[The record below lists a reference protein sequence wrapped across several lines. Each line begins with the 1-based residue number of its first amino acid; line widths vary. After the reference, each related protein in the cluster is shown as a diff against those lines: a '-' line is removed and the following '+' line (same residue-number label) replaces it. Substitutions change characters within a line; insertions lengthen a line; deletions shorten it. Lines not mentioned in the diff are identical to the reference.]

1 MIIFP
6 AIDIKD
12 GRCVR
17 LTQGKFD
24 QVSIYNDNPAE
35 VARLWESMGAQYIHL
50 VDLDGAKDGSP
61 ASRDMVKSVID
72 AVDIPVQVGGGI
84 RSLERADQLIEL
96 GARRI
101 ILGTAAVNDRELTQ
115 AVAERYPGRTAVSV
129 DAVNGM
135 AAVNGW
141 AKVSDTDV
149 LDICTFMQEIGIN
162 TLIYTDILMDGMLKG
177 PNFGEYERLM
187 RETSLDIIASGGVT
201 TKEDITRLAKMGIY
215 GAIVGKAL
223 YDEKIDLKE
232 AIICSRNE

>member
-35 VARLWESMGAQYIHL
+35 VARLWESMGAQCIHL

-149 LDICTFMQEIGIN
+149 LDICAFMKEIGIN

-232 AIICSRNE
+232 AIRCSRNE

>member
-17 LTQGKFD
+17 LTQGRFD

-149 LDICTFMQEIGIN
+149 LDICAFMQEIGIN

-201 TKEDITRLAKMGIY
+201 TKEDITRLAQMGIY

-232 AIICSRNE
+232 AIRCSRNE

>member
-149 LDICTFMQEIGIN
+149 LDICAFMKEIGIN

-232 AIICSRNE
+232 AIRCSRNE

>member
-84 RSLERADQLIEL
+84 RSLERADQLIAL

-101 ILGTAAVNDRELTQ
+101 ILGTAAVNDRELTRTI
-115 AVAERYPGRTAVSV
+115 AERYPGRTAVSV

-149 LDICTFMQEIGIN
+149 LDICAFMQEIGIN

-201 TKEDITRLAKMGIY
+201 TKEDIERLAQMGIY

-232 AIICSRNE
+232 AIRCSRNE

>member
-149 LDICTFMQEIGIN
+149 LDICAFMQEIGIN

-201 TKEDITRLAKMGIY
+201 TKEDIARLAQMGIY

-232 AIICSRNE
+232 AIRCSRNE

>member
-201 TKEDITRLAKMGIY
+201 TKEDIERLAKMGIY

-223 YDEKIDLKE
+223 YDEKIDFKE
-232 AIICSRNE
+232 AIRCSRNE

>member
-201 TKEDITRLAKMGIY
+201 TKEDIERLAKMGIY

-232 AIICSRNE
+232 AIRCSRNE

>member
-35 VARLWESMGAQYIHL
+35 VARLWESMGSQYIHL
-50 VDLDGAKDGSP
+50 VDLDGARDGSP
-61 ASRDMVKSVID
+61 ASRAMVKSVID

-201 TKEDITRLAKMGIY
+201 TKEDITRLAQMGIY

-223 YDEKIDLKE
+223 YDERIDLKE
-232 AIICSRNE
+232 AIRCSRNE

>member
-17 LTQGKFD
+17 LTQGRFD

-149 LDICTFMQEIGIN
+149 LDICAFMKEIGIN

-201 TKEDITRLAKMGIY
+201 TKEDITRLAQMGIY

-232 AIICSRNE
+232 AIRCSRNE

>member
-50 VDLDGAKDGSP
+50 VDLDGAKVGSP

-201 TKEDITRLAKMGIY
+201 TKEDIERLAQMGIY

-232 AIICSRNE
+232 AIRCSRNE

>member
-17 LTQGKFD
+17 LTQGRFD

-84 RSLERADQLIEL
+84 RSLERADQLIAL

-101 ILGTAAVNDRELTQ
+101 TLGTAAVNDRELTRTI
-115 AVAERYPGRTAVSV
+115 AERYPGRTAVSV

-201 TKEDITRLAKMGIY
+201 TKEDVTRLAQMGIY

-232 AIICSRNE
+232 AIRCSRNE

>member
-24 QVSIYNDNPAE
+24 QVRIYNDNPAE

-201 TKEDITRLAKMGIY
+201 TKEDIERLAQMGIY

>member
-17 LTQGKFD
+17 LTQGRFD

-232 AIICSRNE
+232 AIRCSRNE

>member
-201 TKEDITRLAKMGIY
+201 TKEDVTRLAQMGIY

-232 AIICSRNE
+232 AIRCSRNE

>member
-84 RSLERADQLIEL
+84 RSLERADQLIAL

-149 LDICTFMQEIGIN
+149 LDICAFMQEIGIN

-201 TKEDITRLAKMGIY
+201 TKEDIERLAKMGIY

-232 AIICSRNE
+232 AIRCSRNE

>member
-17 LTQGKFD
+17 LTQGRFD

-61 ASRDMVKSVID
+61 DSRDMVKKVID

-201 TKEDITRLAKMGIY
+201 TKEDIERLAQMGIY

-232 AIICSRNE
+232 AIRCSRNE

>member
-149 LDICTFMQEIGIN
+149 LDICAFMQEIGIN

-201 TKEDITRLAKMGIY
+201 TKEDIERLAKMGIY

>member
-17 LTQGKFD
+17 LTQGRFD

-201 TKEDITRLAKMGIY
+201 TKEDVTRLAQMGIY

>member
-17 LTQGKFD
+17 LTQGRFD

-84 RSLERADQLIEL
+84 RSLERADQLIAL

-149 LDICTFMQEIGIN
+149 LDICAFMQEIGIN

-201 TKEDITRLAKMGIY
+201 TKEDVTRLAQMGIY

-232 AIICSRNE
+232 AIRCSRNE

>member
-17 LTQGKFD
+17 LTQGRFD

-149 LDICTFMQEIGIN
+149 LDICAFMKEIGIN

-232 AIICSRNE
+232 AIRCSRNE

>member
-17 LTQGKFD
+17 LTQGRFD

-84 RSLERADQLIEL
+84 RSLERADQLIAL

-201 TKEDITRLAKMGIY
+201 TKEDVTRLAKMGIY

-232 AIICSRNE
+232 AIRCSRNE

>member
-17 LTQGKFD
+17 LTQGRFD

-149 LDICTFMQEIGIN
+149 LDICAFMQEIGIN

-232 AIICSRNE
+232 AIRCSRNE

>member
-17 LTQGKFD
+17 LTQGRFD

-84 RSLERADQLIEL
+84 RNLERADQLIEL
-96 GARRI
+96 GAQRI
-101 ILGTAAVNDRELTQ
+101 ILGTAAVNDRELTRTI
-115 AVAERYPGRTAVSV
+115 AERYPGRTAVSV

-201 TKEDITRLAKMGIY
+201 TKEDVTRLAQMGIY

-223 YDEKIDLKE
+223 YDEKIDIKE
-232 AIICSRNE
+232 AIRCSRNE

>member
-149 LDICTFMQEIGIN
+149 LDICAFMQEIGIN

-232 AIICSRNE
+232 AIRCSRNE

>member
-17 LTQGKFD
+17 LTQGRFD

-201 TKEDITRLAKMGIY
+201 TKEDVTRLAQMGIY

-232 AIICSRNE
+232 AIRCSRNE

>member
-17 LTQGKFD
+17 LTQGRFD

-61 ASRDMVKSVID
+61 ASRAMVKSVID

-149 LDICTFMQEIGIN
+149 LDICAFMKEIGIN

-232 AIICSRNE
+232 AIRCSRNE

>member
-149 LDICTFMQEIGIN
+149 LDICAFMQEIGIN

-201 TKEDITRLAKMGIY
+201 TKEDITRLAQMGIY

-232 AIICSRNE
+232 AIRCSRNE

>member
-141 AKVSDTDV
+141 AKVSDTDE
-149 LDICTFMQEIGIN
+149 LDICAFMQEIGIN

-201 TKEDITRLAKMGIY
+201 TKEDITRLAQMGIY

-232 AIICSRNE
+232 AIRCSRNE

>member
-201 TKEDITRLAKMGIY
+201 TKEDITRLAQMGIY

-232 AIICSRNE
+232 AIRCSRNE

>member
-84 RSLERADQLIEL
+84 RSLERADQLIAL

-201 TKEDITRLAKMGIY
+201 TKEDVTRLAQMGIY

-232 AIICSRNE
+232 AIRCSRNE

>member
-17 LTQGKFD
+17 LTQGRFD

-149 LDICTFMQEIGIN
+149 LDICAFMKEIGIN

-201 TKEDITRLAKMGIY
+201 TKEDITRLAQMGIY

>member
-61 ASRDMVKSVID
+61 ASRAMVKSVID

-201 TKEDITRLAKMGIY
+201 TKEDITRLAQMGIY

-232 AIICSRNE
+232 AIRCSRNE

>member
-149 LDICTFMQEIGIN
+149 LDICAFMQEIGIN
-162 TLIYTDILMDGMLKG
+162 TLIYTDILLDGMLKG
-177 PNFGEYERLM
+177 PNFREYERLM

-201 TKEDITRLAKMGIY
+201 TKEDIERLAQMGIY

-232 AIICSRNE
+232 AIRCSRNE

>member
-17 LTQGKFD
+17 LTQGRFD

-149 LDICTFMQEIGIN
+149 LDICAFMQEIGIN

-201 TKEDITRLAKMGIY
+201 TKEDIERLAQMGIY

-232 AIICSRNE
+232 AIRCSRNE

>member
-17 LTQGKFD
+17 LTQGRFD

-201 TKEDITRLAKMGIY
+201 TKEDIERLAKMGIY

>member
-17 LTQGKFD
+17 LTQGRFD

-84 RSLERADQLIEL
+84 RSLERADQLIAL

-149 LDICTFMQEIGIN
+149 LDICAFMQEIGIN

-201 TKEDITRLAKMGIY
+201 TKEDIERLAQMGIY

-232 AIICSRNE
+232 AIRCSRNE

>member
-232 AIICSRNE
+232 AIRCSRNE

>member
-84 RSLERADQLIEL
+84 RSLERADQLIAL

-149 LDICTFMQEIGIN
+149 LDICAFMQEIGIN

-201 TKEDITRLAKMGIY
+201 TKEDIERLAQMGIY

-232 AIICSRNE
+232 AIRCSRNE